1 MPRYIIERTY
11 LMPVYKQFV
20 VEAPDL
26 ETACRDVMDE
36 HKYDWDGQVDDP
48 ESSRPHHLTRIVQVA
63 DDDVPDPAALYDR
76 DHEALDIPRAFTE
89 PDAALLAEILER
101 NDCGKDRV
109 LIDGEDLARL
119 RQLAGIPDAQAA
131 RS

>member
-20 VEAPDL
+20 VEASDL
-26 ETACRDVMDE
+26 ETACRDAMDE
-36 HKYDWDGQVDDP
+36 HKYDWEGQVDDP
-48 ESSRPHHLTRIVQVA
+48 ESSRPHHFARIVQVA
-63 DDDVPDPAALYDR
+63 DGEVPYLAALYDGA
-76 DHEALDIPRAFTE
+76 HEALDIPREFIE

-109 LIDGEDLARL
+109 LIDGEDLFRR
-119 RQLAGIPDAQAA
+119 RQLAGIRDAQT
-131 RS
+131 